1 MVRAVPPG
9 DQEYFAA
16 RKLTGELVARL
27 EAFLADRET
36 NPSLEAWARAVWGE
50 TPEGPLRANRVATAV
65 LMNVR
70 NAAARSLPGDDSRP
84 FVLRP
89 VDAAEYLRM
98 LRRGTLAGSARK
110 VCGLSAPLQ
119 RFAAQ
124 LGLETE
130 RHVADGLGWFEHLQ
144 FASPASGRTFALT
157 RPLDHPE
164 LHERLSTEVVVE
176 PGGDAGDVLRDLVET
191 LGIDLADV
199 YWFAEGFE
207 STSLPKWALWR
218 QDDNGHRAAIATFTG
233 LRKGEAAL
241 RHYESLPHKQLYWL
255 TEDDGHDQPNST

>member
-27 EAFLADRET
+27 EAFLAGRET

-50 TPEGPLRANRVATAV
+50 APEGPLRTNRVATSV

-70 NAAARSLPGDDSRP
+70 HAAARSFPGDASRP
-84 FVLRP
+84 FLLRP
-89 VDAAEYLRM
+89 ADASEYLRM
-98 LRRGTLAGSARK
+98 LRRGMLAAPART

-130 RHVADGLGWFEHLQ
+130 RHVTDGLGWFEHLQ
-144 FASPASGRTFALT
+144 FASPSSGRAFALS

-176 PGGDAGDVLRDLVET
+176 PGGGPADVLRDLVET

-199 YWFAEGFE
+199 FWFAEEFE
-207 STSLPKWALWR
+207 GAALPKWALWR

-255 TEDDGHDQPNST
+255 TEDDGHDRPHST